1 MHSQEKCIWV
11 DMKKNKTYQQGLKP
25 SSGWARPIKYKKKNY
40 RLTAS
45 GFWDIVGL
53 MSSFDIFPLGKLA
66 KVSQQRKEKMKEI
79 IVRGKKVKVPF
90 EDADYRLDGD
100 KDVEIQN
107 PFSGEKATVPGYAA
121 AVYDVIQ
128 GAQVTHDY
136 DLVQKGCDWFSR
148 NFPKQYMVLL
158 D

>member
-1 MHSQEKCIWV
+1 VGPPNKVQEKNLLV
-11 DMKKNKTYQQGLKP
+11 DR
-25 SSGWARPIKYKKKNY
+25 SGALGY
-40 RLTAS
+40 S
-45 GFWDIVGL
+45 GI
-53 MSSFDIFPLGKLA
+53 
-66 KVSQQRKEKMKEI
+66 MKEI